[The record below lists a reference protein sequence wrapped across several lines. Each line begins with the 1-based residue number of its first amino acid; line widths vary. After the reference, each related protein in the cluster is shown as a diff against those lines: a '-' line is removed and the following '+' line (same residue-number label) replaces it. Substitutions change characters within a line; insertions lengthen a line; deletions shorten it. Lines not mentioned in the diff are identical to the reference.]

1 MKELRNN
8 ILEYSVIFINFHKNK
23 PVITVHF
30 QREVNMEINLILSGS
45 LEGYLGKVVPFV
57 VRMSPSLCRIQLDF
71 SLSSI
76 QDIDAIREAVV
87 YNIEKVIREI
97 EEKQ

>member
-45 LEGYLGKVVPFV
+45 LEGYLGKTVPFIIAI
-57 VRMSPSLCRIQLDF
+57 SPSLCRIQLDF

-76 QDIDAIREAVV
+76 QDIDTIREAVV